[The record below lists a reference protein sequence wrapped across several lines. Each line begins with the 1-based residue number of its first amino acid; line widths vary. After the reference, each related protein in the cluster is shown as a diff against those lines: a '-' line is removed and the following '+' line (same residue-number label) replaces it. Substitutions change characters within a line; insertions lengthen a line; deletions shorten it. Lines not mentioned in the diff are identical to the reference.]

1 MSDNDNPNAHTEAP
15 IEIDP
20 KLLSAEALRSVI
32 EAFVLREG
40 TNYGDIDYTL
50 EEKVLQV
57 QKQIQKGDV
66 KIVFDQVSES
76 VTLITETS
84 FSYL

>member
-1 MSDNDNPNAHTEAP
+1 MNPDTEAP

-20 KLLSAEALRSVI
+20 KLLSPEALRSVI

-66 KIVFDQVSES
+66 KIVFDQMSES
-76 VTLITETS
+76 VTLIAETGS
-84 FSYL
+84 SYL